1 MKDIQFEWD
10 AVKAESNLKK
20 HKISFHEG
28 LTVFHDLS
36 VATIP
41 DPSHSETEIR
51 SIAIGISNNGRLL
64 VVSFVDRV
72 DRIRL
77 ISCRKAT
84 KKEKVTSEE
93 ING

>member
-20 HKISFHEG
+20 HKVSFHEG

-41 DPSHSETEIR
+41 DHAHSETEIR
-51 SIAIGISNNGRLL
+51 SIVIGISNEGRLL
-64 VVSFVDRV
+64 VVSFVDRI
-72 DRIRL
+72 DKIRL

-84 KKEKVTSEE
+84 KKEKSTYEE
-93 ING
+93 ISG

>member
-1 MKDIQFEWD
+1 
-10 AVKAESNLKK
+10 
-20 HKISFHEG
+20 
-28 LTVFHDLS
+28 LS
-36 VATIP
+36 VSTIP
-41 DPSHSETEIR
+41 DPAHSETEIR
-51 SIAIGISNNGRLL
+51 FIAIGISNKGRLL

-84 KKEKVTSEE
+84 KKEKMAYEE

>member
-1 MKDIQFEWD
+1 MNEILFEWD

-20 HKISFHEG
+20 HKVSFHEG

-36 VATIP
+36 VATIS
-41 DPSHSETEIR
+41 DPAHSETEIR
-51 SIAIGISNNGRLL
+51 SIAIGISNKGRLL

-84 KKEKVTSEE
+84 KKERTTYEK
-93 ING
+93 INE